1 MTVPDRTPVPP
12 RFFVDED
19 LAGLGLALT
28 RLRRDTLLGGRS
40 KLVPKDDPDWIPIV
54 AKLGLV
60 VITNDR
66 HIRTRP
72 GEADKAVDAGL
83 RCVHLRPMPK
93 NPTQWDFMLQ
103 LTRHWPLVEAL
114 FDRSGPVW
122 LQLRGG
128 TREERPYKPGAPP
141 RLPPAATE

>member
-1 MTVPDRTPVPP
+1 MPGQA

-28 RLRRDTLLGGRS
+28 RLRRDALLGGRS
-40 KLVPKDDPDWIPIV
+40 NLVPKDDPDWIPIV
-54 AKLGLV
+54 ADLGLV

-66 HIRTRP
+66 RIRTRP

-83 RCVHLRPMPK
+83 RCVHLRPMGK
-93 NPTQWDFMLQ
+93 NPTQWDFMVQ

-114 FDRSGPVW
+114 CDRPGPVW

-128 TREERPYKPGAPP
+128 TRKELSYKPGVPP